1 MYKLPLLNCL
11 IAILCLIGGLS
22 CSSNSNETPTPAGGT
37 LSGSVQLWD
46 DKLTTSTDNSGV
58 TITVN
63 DLTNTS
69 ATTDAAGKYTFAT
82 LPYGLHDFTVSKA
95 GYGSYKLFGVSH
107 NSASISS
114 SSISGTVVPAI
125 QFGKLST
132 TSITSLSVSGNTYNG
147 NPGVSV
153 LYSVSP
159 TPTSVNRG
167 YARYFLS
174 TDQGVS
180 NTNYKYASPI
190 VSVLNNNV
198 TGGFTKDDLL
208 TAGFKSGQPVYLRLY
223 GESVQSNTYTD
234 PNIGIQAFP
243 NLNLTTPSAV
253 SFVMP

>member
-1 MYKLPLLNCL
+1 MG
-11 IAILCLIGGLS
+11 ILA
-22 CSSNSNETPTPAGGT
+22 CSSNSNETPTPAGGV
-37 LSGSVQLWD
+37 LSGTVQLWD
-46 DKLTTSTDNSGV
+46 DKLTTLTDNSGV
-58 TITVN
+58 TVTVT
-63 DLTNTS
+63 DLTSTS
-69 ATTDAAGKYTFAT
+69 TTTDAAGKYSFAT

-107 NSASISS
+107 NPISITS

-125 QFGKLST
+125 QFGKLAT
-132 TSITSLSVSGNTYNG
+132 TSVISLSVAGNTFNG

-153 LYSVSP
+153 LYSVAP
-159 TPTSVNRG
+159 TPTAANRG
-167 YARYFLS
+167 YVRYFLS

-180 NTNYKYASPI
+180 TVNYKYASPI

-208 TAGFKSGQPVYLRLY
+208 TVGFRSGQTVYLRLY
-223 GESVQSNTYTD
+223 GESVQSNVYTD
-234 PNIGIQAFP
+234 PNVGVQVFP